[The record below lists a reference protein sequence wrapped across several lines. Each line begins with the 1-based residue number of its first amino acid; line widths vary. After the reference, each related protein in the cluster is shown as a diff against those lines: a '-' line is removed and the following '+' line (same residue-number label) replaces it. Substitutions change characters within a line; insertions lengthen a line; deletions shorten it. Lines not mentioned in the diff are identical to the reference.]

1 MGKIFLVVP
10 DAPVEDVDPKVL
22 DPRTAWSDPVAYD
35 AAAHRLLALF
45 ERNFERFEP
54 RLAAAQ

>member
-1 MGKIFLVVP
+1 
-10 DAPVEDVDPKVL
+10 VL
-22 DPRTAWSDPVAYD
+22 DPRRAWADPAAYD
-35 AAAHRLLALF
+35 AAARRLLGLF